1 MMYYAAFVPGLQR
14 VVADIVRTR
23 LSDVR
28 IDKLLDGAVVF
39 ETQCTYDRLNFFCFN
54 NIFAVISIVE
64 NFPRE
69 GAPEAHI
76 RAAGKAAGRQG
87 RNPVIAE
94 NSKKIRSFR
103 VVCSEENRP
112 ASMDER
118 IREKLERFI
127 AGQSRLGVNRSS
139 PDTEFWILYRREG
152 FSVFMKRLTKHP
164 SFEKILRPGELPPP
178 LAYMLCWLSGPK
190 PAEVV
195 VDPFCGCGSILEE
208 RQKHFPPA
216 LFCASDID
224 GKVLALARR
233 RIRGSLSS
241 CCRIQRADIR
251 SIFSV
256 VPEGTADAV
265 ITDPPWGEYA
275 ELPVSPGRFY
285 GDMAGIFGR
294 LLKPGGTAVVL
305 TARIGELQAGVEES
319 GILEPGEIFPV
330 LVSGRKAA
338 VFRFVKHHDDGKAR
352 RIKGSWNIAE
362 QGSC

>member
-1 MMYYAAFVPGLQR
+1 MMYYAAFAPGLQQAA
-14 VVADIVRTR
+14 ADIVRTR

-28 IDKLLDGAVVF
+28 IDKLLEGAIVF

-64 NFPRE
+64 KPSRE
-69 GAPEAHI
+69 GALEAHI
-76 RAAGKAAGRQG
+76 RAACRQG

-94 NSKKIRSFR
+94 NNKKIRSFR

-112 ASMDER
+112 APMPER
-118 IREKLERFI
+118 TRGELERFI
-127 AGQSRLGVNRSS
+127 AGQSRLAINRSS
-139 PDTEFWILYRREG
+139 PDTEFWLLYRREG

-164 SFEKILRPGELPPP
+164 SFEKTLRPGELPPP
-178 LAYMLCWLSGPK
+178 LAYMLCWLSRPK
-190 PAEVV
+190 PGEVA
-195 VDPFCGCGSILEE
+195 VDPFCGYGSIMEE
-208 RQKHFPPA
+208 RQKRFPPA

-224 GKVLALARR
+224 EKAVAATRR
-233 RIRGSLSS
+233 RITGNLAS

-265 ITDPPWGEYA
+265 ITDPPWGDYA
-275 ELPVSPGRFY
+275 ELPVPAGRFY
-285 GDMAGIFGR
+285 EDVAGIFSR

-305 TARIGELQAGVEES
+305 TARIDELRAGAEKS
-319 GILEPGEIFPV
+319 GTLELRDFFPV

-338 VFRFVKHHDDGKAR
+338 VFRFVKPQDEVKAGRIGEGRDG
-352 RIKGSWNIAE
+352 AE
-362 QGSC
+362 QGLC

>member
-28 IDKLLDGAVVF
+28 IDKLLEGAIVF

-54 NIFAVISIVE
+54 NIFAVISIVK
-64 NFPRE
+64 NAVRE
-69 GAPEAHI
+69 RAPEAHV
-76 RAAGKAAGRQG
+76 RAACRQG

-94 NSKKIRSFR
+94 NNKKIRSFR

-112 ASMDER
+112 APMEESTRVE
-118 IREKLERFI
+118 LERFI
-127 AGQSRLGVNRSS
+127 ARQSRLAVDRSS
-139 PDTEFWILYRREG
+139 PDTEFWLLYRREG

-164 SFEKILRPGELPPP
+164 SFEKMLRPGELPPP

-195 VDPFCGCGSILEE
+195 VDPFCGCGSIMEE
-208 RQKHFPPA
+208 RQKHFPPPA

-224 GKVLALARR
+224 EKALAAARR
-233 RIRGSLSS
+233 RITGSLSS
-241 CCRIQRADIR
+241 RCRIRRVDIR
-251 SIFSV
+251 DIFSV

-275 ELPVSPGRFY
+275 ELPVSAGRFY
-285 GDMAGIFGR
+285 GDMARIFGR

-305 TARIGELQAGVEES
+305 TARIDELRTGVEEA
-319 GILEPGEIFPV
+319 GTLEPGEIFPI

-338 VFRFVKHHDDGKAR
+338 VFRFVKPRDHGKTG
-352 RIKGSWNIAE
+352 IMKGGRSIAE
-362 QGSC
+362 QGLC